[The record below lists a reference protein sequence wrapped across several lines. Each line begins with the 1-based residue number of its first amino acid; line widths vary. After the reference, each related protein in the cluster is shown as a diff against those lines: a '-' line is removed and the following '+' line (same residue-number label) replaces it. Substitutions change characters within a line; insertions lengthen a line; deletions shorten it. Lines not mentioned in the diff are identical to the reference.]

1 MKYENIK
8 SGRFI
13 SRPNRFIAYVDILG
27 KQEICHVKN
36 TGRCKELLTEG
47 ATVYLEE
54 SQNPFRKTKYDV
66 VAVQKE
72 EKLINMDSV
81 APNKAAEEYFKK
93 QFEGVK
99 REVTYKNSRFDLFIK
114 DNNTFVEVK
123 GVTLEKDN
131 IAMFPDAPTERGR
144 KHIYE
149 LIDAVK
155 NGFNAKIVFVIQ
167 FKGAKSFIPNYKT
180 DEEFKKALLIAQE
193 NGVQVEAYDCLVS
206 PSELN
211 INERVKVCLDWSL
224 PI

>member
-1 MKYENIK
+1 MKYENIRAGK
-8 SGRFI
+8 FI
-13 SRPNRFIAYVDILG
+13 SRPNRFIAYVDVLG

-36 TGRCKELLTEG
+36 TGRCKELLLNG
-47 ATVYLEE
+47 ATVLLEE
-54 SQNPFRKTKYDV
+54 SQNPLRKTKYDV
-66 VAVQKE
+66 IAVYKQD
-72 EKLINMDSV
+72 KLINMDSV
-81 APNKAAEEYFKK
+81 APNKALEEYFKR
-93 QFEGVK
+93 QFKDVR

-155 NGFNAKIVFVIQ
+155 NGYRAKIVFVIQ
-167 FKGAKSFIPNYKT
+167 FKGAKCFIPNYKT
-180 DEEFKKALLIAQE
+180 DEEFKKALLIAQK
-193 NGVQVEAYDCLVS
+193 NGVQIEAYDCLVT
-206 PSELN
+206 PETLN